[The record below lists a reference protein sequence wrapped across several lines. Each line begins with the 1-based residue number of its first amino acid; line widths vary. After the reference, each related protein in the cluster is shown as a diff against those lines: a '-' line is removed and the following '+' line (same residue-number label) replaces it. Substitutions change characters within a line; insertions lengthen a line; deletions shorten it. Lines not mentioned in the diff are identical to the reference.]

1 MCGQGHESSNISRRK
16 KEMQGIGLLHTGVFL
31 LHICVIESVYLAN
44 LTLKMML
51 AYNNGDIVAKI
62 KLGILSYNDTRNRFS
77 CLSGSDNEFD
87 NQ

>member
-1 MCGQGHESSNISRRK
+1 MA
-16 KEMQGIGLLHTGVFL
+16 GIGLLFTGVFDFL
-31 LHICVIESVYLAN
+31 CRIESIFLAN

-77 CLSGSDNEFD
+77 CLSGSDSEFD
-87 NQ
+87 N